1 MIEIKG
7 IDCMKKVY
15 IKQKR
20 SQKYKGH
27 YPLIKAEDL
36 VDSKMSCKDW
46 VSFYSEK
53 EEFLGYGYLGQQHKG
68 SGWMISF
75 VEQQPIDTTFL
86 VNLFNEAK
94 AYRTA
99 FFADEATTA
108 FRLFNGEGDGLG
120 GMTIDWYDGF
130 LVVSW
135 YNETIYAL
143 KENILKALISSD
155 IETRGMYEKIRFQA
169 KGLPESTYI
178 YGEQAPEPL
187 LVKENNVTYA
197 TYLNEGLMT
206 GIFLDQREVR
216 SRLTDTYAIG
226 KTVLNTFSYTGA
238 FSVASAMGGAVS
250 TTSVDLAKRSRQ
262 KTQEQFAV
270 NGLTTDNQSIIVMD
284 VFDYFKYAFK
294 KQLTF
299 DIVVMDP
306 PSFARNKK
314 KVFTVAKD
322 YQQLTTEAVE
332 LLNKDGLLIASTNA
346 ANVSLD
352 KFKQMVEMGITDTH
366 RSFEYLELYQLPE
379 DFRVKK
385 EFNEGNYLKV
395 LFYRVK

>member
-1 MIEIKG
+1 
-7 IDCMKKVY
+7 MKRVY
-15 IKQKR
+15 IKQKK

-27 YPLIKAEDL
+27 YPLVKAEDL
-36 VDSKMSCKDW
+36 VDEKVNCKDW

-53 EEFLGYGYLGQQHKG
+53 DDFLAYGYLGKQHKG
-68 SGWMISF
+68 SGWMVSF
-75 VEQQPIDTTFL
+75 SDQQPINKEFL
-86 VNLFNEAK
+86 IYLFNEAK
-94 AYRTA
+94 NYRA
-99 FFADEATTA
+99 SFFKDQATTA

-120 GMTIDWYDGF
+120 GVTIDWYDGF

-135 YNETIYAL
+135 YNETIYGL
-143 KENILKALISSD
+143 KEDILDALLSSE
-155 IETRGMYEKIRFQA
+155 IAIRGVYEKVRFQA
-169 KGLPESTYI
+169 KGLPESTYL

-187 LVKENNVTYA
+187 LIKENNVTYA
-197 TYLNEGLMT
+197 TYLNDGLMT
-206 GIFLDQREVR
+206 GIFLDQRDVR
-216 SRLTDTYAIG
+216 SRLTDVFASG

-238 FSVASAMGGAVS
+238 FSVASAMGGATA
-250 TTSVDLAKRSRQ
+250 TTSVDLAKRSLE

-314 KVFTVAKD
+314 KVFSVAKD
-322 YQQLTTEAVE
+322 YQQLTTEAVQ
-332 LLNKDGLLIASTNA
+332 LLKDDGLLVASTNA

-352 KFKQMVEMGITDTH
+352 KFKQMVETGIRKTN
-366 RSFEYLELYQLPE
+366 RSFDYLELYQLPE
-379 DFRVKK
+379 DFRVIK

>member
-1 MIEIKG
+1 
-7 IDCMKKVY
+7 MKKVI

-27 YPLIKAEDL
+27 YPLIKEDDL
-36 VDSKMSCKDW
+36 VDFSIKCKDW

-53 EEFLGYGYLGQQHKG
+53 NEFLGYGYLGKQHKG
-68 SGWMISF
+68 AGWMVSF
-75 VEQQPIDTTFL
+75 SENHVINKQFLID
-86 VNLFNEAK
+86 LFNQAK
-94 AYRTA
+94 SYRES
-99 FFADEATTA
+99 FFNDTATTA

-120 GMTIDWYDGF
+120 GVTIDWYEGF

-135 YNETIYAL
+135 YNETIYDL
-143 KENILKALISSD
+143 KDEIVNALISSD
-155 IETRGMYEKIRFQA
+155 INLRGIYEKVRF
-169 KGLPESTYI
+169 KSVDLPESTYI
-178 YGEQAPEPL
+178 YGEKAPEPL

-197 TYLNEGLMT
+197 TYMDEGLMT

-216 SRLTDTYAIG
+216 SALTDTYAIG
-226 KTVLNTFSYTGA
+226 KSVLNTFSYTGA
-238 FSVASAMGGAVS
+238 FSVASAMGGATE

-262 KTQEQFAV
+262 KTEEQFKV
-270 NGLTTDNQSIIVMD
+270 NSLSLDNQTIVVMD

-314 KVFTVAKD
+314 KTFSVAKD
-322 YQQLTTEAVE
+322 YKQLTTEAVR

-346 ANVSLD
+346 ANVTFD
-352 KFKQMVEMGITDTH
+352 KFKQMVESGIKETK
-366 RSFEYLELYQLPE
+366 RSFKNVEVYQLPD
-379 DFRVKK
+379 DFRVAK
-385 EFNEGNYLKV
+385 EFSEGNYLKV
-395 LFYRVK
+395 LFYEVK

>member
-7 IDCMKKVY
+7 IDCMKRVY

-36 VDSKMSCKDW
+36 VDEKINCKDW

-53 EEFLGYGYLGQQHKG
+53 DDFLAYGYLGKQHKG

-75 VEQQPIDTTFL
+75 SDQQPINKEFL
-86 VNLFNEAK
+86 INLFNEAK
-94 AYRTA
+94 NYRA
-99 FFADEATTA
+99 SFFEDQATTA

-120 GMTIDWYDGF
+120 GVTIDWYDGF

-135 YNETIYAL
+135 YNETIYGLKDDILAAL
-143 KENILKALISSD
+143 LSSE
-155 IETRGMYEKIRFQA
+155 IAIRGIYEKVRFQA

-187 LVKENNVTYA
+187 LIKENNVTYA

-206 GIFLDQREVR
+206 GIFLDQRDVR
-216 SRLTDTYAIG
+216 SRLTDTFASG

-238 FSVASAMGGAVS
+238 FSVASAMGGAIA
-250 TTSVDLAKRSRQ
+250 TTSVDLAKRSLE

-294 KQLTF
+294 KQFTF

-314 KVFTVAKD
+314 KVFSVAKD
-322 YQQLTTEAVE
+322 YQQLTTEAVQ
-332 LLNKDGLLIASTNA
+332 LLKDDGLLVASTNA

-352 KFKQMVEMGITDTH
+352 KFKQMVELGIRKTN
-366 RSFEYLELYQLPE
+366 RSFDYLELYQLPE

>member
-1 MIEIKG
+1 
-7 IDCMKKVY
+7 MKKVQ
-15 IKQKR
+15 IKQKK

-27 YPLIKAEDL
+27 YPLIKAEDM
-36 VDSKMSCKDW
+36 VNAQDDCKEW

-53 EEFLGYGYLGQQHKG
+53 DEFLGYGYLGKQHKG
-68 SGWMISF
+68 LGWMISF
-75 VEQQPIDTTFL
+75 SENQPIDKSFL
-86 VNLFNEAK
+86 INLFNEAK
-94 AYRTA
+94 DYRST
-99 FFADEATTA
+99 FFKDEATNA

-120 GMTIDWYDGF
+120 GVTIDWYAGF

-135 YNETIYAL
+135 YNDTIYQL
-143 KENILKALISSD
+143 KEEILEALMSSD
-155 IETRGMYEKIRFQA
+155 IAYQGIYEKIRFNTT
-169 KGLPESTYI
+169 GIPESTFLN
-178 YGEQAPEPL
+178 GTKAPEPL
-187 LVKENNVTYA
+187 LIKENNITYA

-270 NGLTTDNQSIIVMD
+270 NGLNTDNQSIIVMD

-294 KQLTF
+294 KQFTF

-314 KVFTVAKD
+314 KVFSVAKD

-352 KFKQMVEMGITDTH
+352 KFRQMVESGIKETGRAFT
-366 RSFEYLELYQLPE
+366 FLELYQLPE
-379 DFRVKK
+379 DFRVAK
-385 EFNEGNYLKV
+385 EFSEGNYLKV
-395 LFYRVK
+395 LFYQVK